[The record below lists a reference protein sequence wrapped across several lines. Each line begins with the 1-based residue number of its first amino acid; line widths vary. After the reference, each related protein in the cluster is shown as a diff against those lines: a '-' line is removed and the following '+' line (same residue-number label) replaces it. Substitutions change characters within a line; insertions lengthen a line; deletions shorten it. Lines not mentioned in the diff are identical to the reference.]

1 MVAAVQRGEA
11 AAKQETNVDE
21 DGVLTLVSAKTLHI
35 LAWRQDFF
43 QLC

>member
-1 MVAAVQRGEA
+1 MAAIQRGETA
-11 AAKQETNVDE
+11 AEQETNVDE
-21 DGVLTLVSAKTLHI
+21 DGILSAKTLHI